1 MSVEYVVA
9 RQNATATYASISEQ
23 IATARAG
30 AIASLASL
38 HDDLCELA
46 QLERNLEAARE
57 IIAPNANADPETAE
71 ALNAYAAI
79 VQLPSL
85 KVWSSI
91 SDAMAIIRQRNV
103 IPTRARYH
111 GNLLTPIETIGEL
124 PQVFFSDRMAAFR
137 GSPGTATPETALE
150 DYVSLTT
157 DIETARL
164 GVMDALATLHDDLCA
179 LAALERDLEE
189 QRLII
194 ARDVGIRDI
203 AEVFRQNSRIIE
215 VPAQRVWSAV
225 DNAMQ
230 VIAAHNSPG
239 TTSAADDVPA
249 IFRATN
255 RFELFTKGE

>member
-1 MSVEYVVA
+1 
-9 RQNATATYASISEQ
+9 
-23 IATARAG
+23 
-30 AIASLASL
+30 
-38 HDDLCELA
+38 
-46 QLERNLEAARE
+46 
-57 IIAPNANADPETAE
+57 
-71 ALNAYAAI
+71 
-79 VQLPSL
+79 SL

-194 ARDVGIRDI
+194 A
-203 AEVFRQNSRIIE
+203 
-215 VPAQRVWSAV
+215 
-225 DNAMQ
+225 
-230 VIAAHNSPG
+230 
-239 TTSAADDVPA
+239 
-249 IFRATN
+249 
-255 RFELFTKGE
+255 